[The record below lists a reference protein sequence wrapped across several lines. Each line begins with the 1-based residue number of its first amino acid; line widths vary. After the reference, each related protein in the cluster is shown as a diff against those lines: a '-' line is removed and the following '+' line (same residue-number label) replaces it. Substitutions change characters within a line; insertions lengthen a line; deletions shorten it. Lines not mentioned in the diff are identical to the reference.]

1 MSVKATSGPRVP
13 ELVHFDLVEKRLV
26 ADLESS
32 GRFHPIA
39 ANLLEHVLDENGLDR
54 SRRAAGDFFEPEP
67 RHARRR
73 LSCFP
78 RRIDL
83 RGGRLLL
90 GFGPADVGGAGWPRQ
105 LGPLQ

>member
-13 ELVHFDLVEKRLV
+13 ELVHLDLVEERLV
-26 ADLESS
+26 TDLESP

-39 ANLLEHVLDENGLDR
+39 ADLLEHVLDENGLDR
-54 SRRAAGDFFEPEP
+54 SRSAAGDLFEAEP

-83 RGGRLLL
+83 RGGRLL

-105 LGPLQ
+105 RGPLQ

>member
-1 MSVKATSGPRVP
+1 MSVKATGGPRVP
-13 ELVHFDLVEKRLV
+13 QLVHLDLVEKRLV

-39 ANLLEHVLDENGLDR
+39 ADLLEHVPDENGLDR
-54 SRRAAGDFFEPEP
+54 SRRAAGDLFEPEP
-67 RHARRR
+67 RHARRL

-83 RGGRLLL
+83 RGGRLL

-105 LGPLQ
+105 RGPLQ